1 MEAIILAGLEL
12 VAEVIRQIELAQHSK
27 DADHADI
34 MSRVEASRAAL
45 AGAKSEAHAAVEKA
59 LADAQAAINKALGK

>member
-12 VAEVIRQIELAQHSK
+12 VAEVIRQIEAAQNSADAKHDDILANVT
-27 DADHADI
+27 AA
-34 MSRVEASRAAL
+34 RAAL
-45 AGAKSEAHAAVEKA
+45 LGAKSEAHTAVEKA